1 MSTELQTNDRTPLII
16 AQEINI
22 IRDQAGKILLQSG
35 LEIGK
40 RLKEAKE
47 LVGHGNWGTWLET
60 EVNYSQRTAQNLIK
74 IYEEYNEKFI
84 ESTENSNTQSFANL
98 SYTQAIA
105 MLKLDSEERET
116 FLEDNDVTSM
126 STRALEEAI
135 AEKLAI
141 EEEKKK
147 LLESID
153 KLYEEKEN
161 LNKKIIATEEL
172 QKKFDDLK
180 AKSVKPEELKK
191 VEKQL
196 SESKAEVDKL
206 KLSLQEERAK
216 VTTVEI
222 EKEVI
227 PKEVTEEMD
236 KMRTKLAMGE
246 DTIKFKATFDLIVK
260 LSNDLFATLANIK
273 ERDAAVYEKYK
284 DAFNKVME
292 KLIIKEGE

>member
-1 MSTELQTNDRTPLII
+1 MNELQTNDRTPLII

-22 IRDQAGKILLQSG
+22 IRDQAGKILLQSS

-47 LVGHGNWGTWLET
+47 LVGHGNWGAWLET
-60 EVNYSQRTAQNLIK
+60 EVNYSQRTAQNMIK
-74 IYEEYNEKFI
+74 LYEEYSGKFL
-84 ESTENSNTQSFANL
+84 ESPQNSNTQSFANL
-98 SYTQAIA
+98 SYTQALA
-105 MLKLDSEERET
+105 MLKLDSEEREN

-126 STRALEEAI
+126 STKALEEAI

-141 EEEKKK
+141 EEEKNK
-147 LLESID
+147 LLKSID
-153 KLYEEKEN
+153 MLYEEKED
-161 LNKKIIATEEL
+161 LKKKIIATEEL

-196 SESKAEVDKL
+196 SESKTEVDKL
-206 KLSLQEERAK
+206 KRSLQEEREK

>member
-1 MSTELQTNDRTPLII
+1 MNELQTNDRTPLVI

-22 IRDQAGKILLQSG
+22 IRDQAGKILLQSS

-47 LVGHGNWGTWLET
+47 LVGHGNWGTWLESA
-60 EVNYSQRTAQNLIK
+60 VNYSQRTAQNLIK
-74 IYEEYNEKFI
+74 IYEEYEEKYL
-84 ESTENSNTQSFANL
+84 ESPENSNTQSFANL
-98 SYTQAIA
+98 SYTQALA
-105 MLKLDSEERET
+105 MLKLDSEEREN

-126 STRALEEAI
+126 STKALEEAI

-147 LLESID
+147 LLKSID
-153 KLYEEKEN
+153 MLYEEKEN
-161 LNKKIIATEEL
+161 LKKKIIATEEL

-206 KLSLQEERAK
+206 KRSLQEEREK

-246 DTIKFKATFDLIVK
+246 DTVKFKATFDLIVK

-284 DAFNKVME
+284 DAFNKVLE

>member
-1 MSTELQTNDRTPLII
+1 MNELQTNDRTPLVI

-22 IRDQAGKILLQSG
+22 IRDQAGKILLQSS

-47 LVGHGNWGTWLET
+47 LVGHGNWGTWLESA
-60 EVNYSQRTAQNLIK
+60 VNYSQRTAQNLIK
-74 IYEEYNEKFI
+74 IYEEYGEKYL
-84 ESTENSNTQSFANL
+84 ESPQNPNTQSLANL
-98 SYTQAIA
+98 SYTQALA
-105 MLKLDSEERET
+105 MLKLDSEEREN

-126 STRALEEAI
+126 STKALEEAI

-147 LLESID
+147 LLKSID
-153 KLYEEKEN
+153 MLYEEKEN
-161 LNKKIIATEEL
+161 LKKKIIATEEL

-206 KLSLQEERAK
+206 KRSLQEEREK

-246 DTIKFKATFDLIVK
+246 DTVKFKATFDLIVK

-284 DAFNKVME
+284 DAFNKVLE

>member
-1 MSTELQTNDRTPLII
+1 MNELQTNDRTPLVI

-22 IRDQAGKILLQSG
+22 IRDQAGKILLQSS

-47 LVGHGNWGTWLET
+47 LVGHGNWGTWLESA
-60 EVNYSQRTAQNLIK
+60 VNYSQRTAQNLIK
-74 IYEEYNEKFI
+74 IYEEYEEKYL
-84 ESTENSNTQSFANL
+84 ESPENSNTQSFANL
-98 SYTQAIA
+98 SYTQALA
-105 MLKLDSEERET
+105 MLKLDSEEREN

-126 STRALEEAI
+126 STKALEEAI

-147 LLESID
+147 LLKSID
-153 KLYEEKEN
+153 MLYEEKED
-161 LNKKIIATEEL
+161 LKKKIIATEEL

-206 KLSLQEERAK
+206 KRSLQEEREK

-246 DTIKFKATFDLIVK
+246 DTVKFKATFDLIVK

-284 DAFNKVME
+284 DAFNKVLE